1 MNAGTHTY
9 LRRFLLTV
17 VKYLSFVMLLE
28 GQNHKMIKMHLSEK
42 CIWKFLKLFRKLS
55 EIYLKIQIFNI
66 STAFKRYITSRS
78 KKKKNEGNKVQCYG
92 TMKWFTNFGQVETW

>member
-1 MNAGTHTY
+1 MNAGTHKY

-42 CIWKFLKLFRKLS
+42 CI
-55 EIYLKIQIFNI
+55 
-66 STAFKRYITSRS
+66 
-78 KKKKNEGNKVQCYG
+78 
-92 TMKWFTNFGQVETW
+92 